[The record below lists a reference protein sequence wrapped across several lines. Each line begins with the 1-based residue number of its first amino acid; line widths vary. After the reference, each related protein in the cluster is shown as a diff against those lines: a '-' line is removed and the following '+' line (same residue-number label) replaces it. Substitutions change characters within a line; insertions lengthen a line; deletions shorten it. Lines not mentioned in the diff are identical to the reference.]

1 MKKYRVLFFDLDH
14 TLWDFATNAGQTL
27 REIHTEFKLDAL
39 GIDTPEAFEA
49 NYTVVNDAMWAEYRA
64 NRISKEALRSGRF
77 ARTLETFGVQ
87 EENLAIQIG
96 EYYIAHSPRKTNL
109 FPHTIETLQ
118 YLGERYELHLITN
131 GFEEV
136 QTIKITESKLAPYF
150 GELITSEAAG
160 VKKPDK
166 GIFLHALK
174 TCRAKRK
181 ESLMI
186 GDNLEADIAGARRI
200 GMDQVFFNPHKQA
213 HGERPT
219 FEVSCLSALRD
230 FL

>member
-1 MKKYRVLFFDLDH
+1 MSNYRVLFFDLDH
-14 TLWDFATNAGQTL
+14 TLWDFATNAGETL
-27 REIHTEFKLDAL
+27 GELFDVFELQSL
-39 GIDTPEAFEA
+39 GIPSAAIFMER
-49 NYTVVNDAMWAEYRA
+49 YTVINDQMWADYRA
-64 NRISKEALRSGRF
+64 NRIDKAALRSGRF
-77 ARTLETFGVQ
+77 EKTLSSFAIEAP
-87 EENLAIQIG
+87 ELADQIG
-96 EYYIAHSPRKTNL
+96 TYYIEHSPRKTHL
-109 FPHTIETLQ
+109 FPHTHTTLD
-118 YLGERYELHLITN
+118 YLAANYELHLITN

-136 QTIKITESKLAPYF
+136 QHVKITESKLAPYF
-150 GELITSEAAG
+150 SKMITSERAG

-166 GIFLHALK
+166 GIFLHAMK
-174 TCRAKRK
+174 ETGAKRK

-219 FEVSCLSALRD
+219 FEIDCLSQLRN